1 MAKAKL
7 SKEAAAPPKRIKE
20 VRETPEGF
28 DGRSLA
34 SRRDTQESAA
44 AAHDPKHPPDLGTLL
59 EFV

>member
-7 SKEAAAPPKRIKE
+7 SKKAAAPPKRIKE

-44 AAHDPKHPPDLGTLL
+44 AHDPKHPSDLGTLL